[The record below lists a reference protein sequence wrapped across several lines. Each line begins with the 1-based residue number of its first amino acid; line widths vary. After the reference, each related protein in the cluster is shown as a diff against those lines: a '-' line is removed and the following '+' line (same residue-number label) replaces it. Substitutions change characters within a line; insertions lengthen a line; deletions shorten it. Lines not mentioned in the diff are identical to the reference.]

1 MKKKYFINAN
11 IIDPHNSLNEMGGLI
26 IDENGKIE
34 AIGKKV
40 NTNNIPTREK
50 IINLNGKY
58 IFPGLVDMRVFVGE
72 PGYEYKENFR
82 TLSEA
87 ALSGGVTS
95 VVTMPNTNPVIDNV
109 SIVDFLR
116 LRGKDKS
123 KINIFPTAALTIGTV
138 GENMTEF
145 GLLQSKGII
154 GFTDGVKTI
163 QNPRIM
169 NRIMNSASDLK
180 SLIIQHAED
189 AELSKDGMINDGII
203 ATKLGLQGIPI
214 SAELLIIERDLTLL
228 EYNNCR
234 YHISQISSANSVDII
249 RERKSKIDFS
259 CGVSINNLSLNENDI
274 GDFKTFLKLSP
285 PLRTETDRNALV
297 QGLND
302 ETIEILVNQ
311 SLLQAEMGCDVLAPS
326 DMMDGRIGKIRKAL
340 DKNKYQSVQ
349 ILSYAAK
356 YASSFYGPFR
366 DAVGSKGALKG
377 DKKTYQMDYRNSD
390 ESLREVALDIKEGA
404 DMVMVKPGMPYLDII
419 RSIKDKFKLPVL
431 AYQVSGEYSLIEN
444 AIRKKMINKDAVYES
459 LVAFK
464 RAGANAIVSYYAD
477 RLDKII

>member
-1 MKKKYFINAN
+1 MKKKYFVNAN
-11 IIDPHNSLNEMGGLI
+11 IIDPHNSLNEIGGI
-26 IDENGKIE
+26 IIGENGKIE

-50 IINLNGKY
+50 IIDLNGKY

-228 EYNNCR
+228 EYNECR

-249 RERKSKIDFS
+249 RERKAKVNFS

-302 ETIEILVNQ
+302 ETIDVIVSDHKPEDEENKRLTFAQAETGASGIETLLPLSLELYHNGSVALETIIKALTSKPAEIL
-311 SLLQAEMGCDVLAPS
+311 
-326 DMMDGRIGKIRKAL
+326 KINKGNLSTGNDADFCIVDINKPWVVRKEKL
-340 DKNKYQSVQ
+340 ISKSKNT
-349 ILSYAAK
+349 
-356 YASSFYGPFR
+356 P
-366 DAVGSKGALKG
+366 
-377 DKKTYQMDYRNSD
+377 
-390 ESLREVALDIKEGA
+390 
-404 DMVMVKPGMPYLDII
+404 
-419 RSIKDKFKLPVL
+419 
-431 AYQVSGEYSLIEN
+431 IEN
-444 AIRKKMINKDAVYES
+444 KKLQGKVISTFVNGEE
-459 LVAFK
+459 LFK
-464 RAGANAIVSYYAD
+464 SE
-477 RLDKII
+477 